1 MTLTCYFVDAFASQT
16 FHGNPAA
23 VVPLDNWLP
32 DALLQSM
39 AAEHNLAET
48 AYFIATPD
56 GYDIRWFTPKTEV
69 DLCGHATLAAGFVI
83 EQFLDPIAT
92 SIAFSSK
99 SGPLGVAIK
108 DGIYTL
114 DFPSR
119 PPTPT
124 SPDEHLLAGLNI
136 PASEI
141 LAARD
146 YFAIYETAQ
155 QVRELAPDMMSL
167 ARIHR
172 FAVIATAPGDEAGID
187 FVSRFFAPSQGV
199 PEDPVTGSAHSTLI
213 PYWANRLNKTS
224 LRARQISERG
234 GDLFCALAGDR
245 VKIGG
250 HAVLYSK
257 NEIYLSWP
265 D

>member
-1 MTLTCYFVDAFASQT
+1 MTLSCYIVDAFSREP

-32 DALLQSM
+32 DDLLQSM

-48 AYFIATPD
+48 VYFVATPD

-83 EQFLDPIAT
+83 EQFLDPLAT
-92 SIAFSSK
+92 TINFQSK
-99 SGPLGVAIK
+99 SGPLGVEIK
-108 DGIYTL
+108 DEIYTL

-119 PPTPT
+119 PPTAS
-124 SPDEHLLAGLNI
+124 SPDEHLLAGLDI

-146 YFAIYETAQ
+146 YFAIYDTAQ
-155 QVRELAPDMMSL
+155 QVRDLAPDMMSL

-172 FAVIATAPGDEAGID
+172 FAVIATAPGDEPGID
-187 FVSRFFAPSQGV
+187 FVSRFFAPSQGI

-213 PYWANRLNKTS
+213 PYWAKRLNKTKM
-224 LRARQISERG
+224 LAKQISERG
-234 GDLFCALAGDR
+234 GDLFCTFAGDR

-257 NEIYLSWP
+257 NEIYLP
-265 D
+265 

>member
-1 MTLTCYFVDAFASQT
+1 MTLTCYIVDAFANQT

-32 DALLQSM
+32 DELLQSM

-48 AYFIATPD
+48 VYFIATPD

-119 PPTPT
+119 PPSPT

-136 PASEI
+136 AASEI

-172 FAVIATAPGDEAGID
+172 FAVIVTAPGDEAGID

-250 HAVLYSK
+250 HAILYSK

>member
-1 MTLTCYFVDAFASQT
+1 MTLTCYIVDAFTDQP

-23 VVPLDNWLP
+23 VVPLDTWLP
-32 DALLQSM
+32 DHLLQSM

-48 AYFIATPD
+48 VYFVQTPD

-69 DLCGHATLAAGFVI
+69 DLCGHATLASGFVI
-83 EQFLDPIAT
+83 EKFIDPLAT
-92 SIAFSSK
+92 SIVFQSK
-99 SGPLGVAIK
+99 SGPLGLDIE

-124 SPDEHLLAGLNI
+124 SPDEHLLAGLNL
-136 PASEI
+136 PPQLI

-146 YFAIYETAQ
+146 YFAVYETADE
-155 QVRELAPDMMSL
+155 VRRLEPDMQALS
-167 ARIHR
+167 RIHR
-172 FAVIATAPGDEAGID
+172 FAVIATAPGDEPGVD
-187 FVSRFFAPSQGV
+187 FVSRFFAPGQGV

-213 PYWANRLNKTS
+213 PYWSDRLGK
-224 LRARQISERG
+224 LEMHGKQISERG
-234 GDLFCALAGDR
+234 GTLFCALAGDR

-250 HAVLYSK
+250 SAVLYSK
-257 NEIYLSWP
+257 NEIYLA
-265 D
+265 

>member
-1 MTLTCYFVDAFASQT
+1 MTLTCYIVDAFANQT

-32 DALLQSM
+32 DELLQSM

-48 AYFIATPD
+48 VYFIATPD

-119 PPTPT
+119 PPSPT

-136 PASEI
+136 AASEI

-172 FAVIATAPGDEAGID
+172 FAVIVTAPGDEADID